1 MEEIK
6 GVLELHDAIRKNRE
20 KGTILF
26 VDLTGSTAYKLL
38 KPIEE
43 AQIKIYA
50 HNDLATKGVQGHD
63 GRVIKYLGDGLMA
76 LFQEEKSDKNAIC
89 AAITIQNMFKDYNEG
104 RKLKGLDKI
113 QSKIGINS
121 GDIYLWDYI
130 PQGDPQGTTVDVAA
144 RITDLAKPDQILC
157 TAICKEECSEERG
170 IKFGETVKRELKG
183 VKEKIDI
190 CEVIWQKELKINET
204 MHTSPTNNQINTFL
218 QNAADKEEQGDYL
231 NAISFYEAIL
241 KLDPLHFLANL
252 KLGRIIYKYRKELSN
267 YKLED
272 ALKFAEKAKESNPWS
287 GDAKHLCTTLW
298 WVLNP
303 KSLSEEMLE
312 ELITEEKS
320 AMATFNTELKQQEL
334 LGAAN
339 NLAYFYAEK
348 FDKKKV
354 KKCLDE
360 AIKLCEFIER
370 EYKRIRIDQYAA
382 FLDTYG
388 FILMQRRDKDSFKT
402 AYNFF
407 KEAVELSPNRYIWD
421 HLSEL
426 DRRADEY
433 KIPLK

>member
-6 GVLELHDAIRKNRE
+6 GVMELQEAIRKNRE

-50 HNDLATKGVQGHD
+50 HNDLATKGVQGHG

-89 AAITIQNMFKDYNEG
+89 AAITIQNRFKDYNEG
-104 RKLKGLDKI
+104 RKGLDKI

-130 PQGDPQGTTVDVAA
+130 PEGDPQGTTVDVAA
-144 RITDLAKPDQILC
+144 RISDLAKPDQILC
-157 TAICKEECSEERG
+157 TAICKEECSEERD

-183 VKEKIDI
+183 VKQKFDI

-204 MHTSPTNNQINTFL
+204 MHASPTNNQINTFL
-218 QNAADKEEQGDYL
+218 QNAADKEEQGESL
-231 NAISFYEAIL
+231 NAIPFYEAIL

-252 KLGRIIYKYRKELSN
+252 KIGKIIYKYHKLSK
-267 YKLED
+267 YKIED
-272 ALKFAEKAKESNPWS
+272 ALKFAEKAKESNPGS
-287 GDAKHLCTTLW
+287 GDAKHLYTTLW
-298 WVLNP
+298 WVLNQ
-303 KSLSEEMLE
+303 KSLSDEIIE

-320 AMATFNTELKQQEL
+320 AMDFFNTELKQQEL

-348 FDKKKV
+348 FDKKK
-354 KKCLDE
+354 
-360 AIKLCEFIER
+360 
-370 EYKRIRIDQYAA
+370 
-382 FLDTYG
+382 
-388 FILMQRRDKDSFKT
+388 
-402 AYNFF
+402 
-407 KEAVELSPNRYIWD
+407 
-421 HLSEL
+421 
-426 DRRADEY
+426 
-433 KIPLK
+433 